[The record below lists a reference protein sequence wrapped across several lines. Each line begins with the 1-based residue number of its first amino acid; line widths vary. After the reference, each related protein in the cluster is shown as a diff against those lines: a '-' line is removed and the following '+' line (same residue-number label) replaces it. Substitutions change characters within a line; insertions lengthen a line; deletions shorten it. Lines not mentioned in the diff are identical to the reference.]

1 MEKFPQISEAEL
13 EVMKVLWELKQATS
27 SQIIEKLTKVKV
39 WKPKTVQT
47 LLNRLVAKGA
57 VKAEKAYGKAFIY
70 SPLISET
77 EYKTFASRSFLDKV
91 FNGSLSLMVTSFV
104 RGQKL
109 SAEEIEKLKKLLED
123 EVTK

>member
-1 MEKFPQISEAEL
+1 MKEFPQISEAEL
-13 EVMKVLWELKQATS
+13 EVMKVLWELKKATS

-39 WKPKTVQT
+39 WKPKTIQT

-57 VKAEKAYGKAFIY
+57 VKAEKLSSKAFVY
-70 SPLISET
+70 SPIIDET
-77 EYKTFASRSFLDKV
+77 EYKSFASRSFLDKV

-109 SAEEIEKLKKLLED
+109 SVEEIERLKKLLED